1 MAKLKNLEKALG
13 YKNLVANKTK
23 YYSHGSKKGRCK
35 IQDCEDF
42 QPRRK
47 LIAEELAVH
56 LIIDIKTVKAG
67 KLKIKLGVTQL
78 DLVMTKQ
85 ESVGLRIRKTF
96 SNADITEDFYV
107 KKFDYMI
114 DFYFPQR
121 KLTIEID
128 QLGRFDRDLITE
140 NKRQKEL
147 EQYLRCTF
155 VRINPDKKDFSAYD
169 GHGKTQAFIDKLKDE
184 ELEKNWK
191 KKESLIDNISKKTA
205 RIKILKT

>member
-1 MAKLKNLEKALG
+1 
-13 YKNLVANKTK
+13 
-23 YYSHGSKKGRCK
+23 
-35 IQDCEDF
+35 
-42 QPRRK
+42 
-47 LIAEELAVH
+47 
-56 LIIDIKTVKAG
+56 
-67 KLKIKLGVTQL
+67 
-78 DLVMTKQ
+78 
-85 ESVGLRIRKTF
+85 
-96 SNADITEDFYV
+96 
-107 KKFDYMI
+107 MI

-169 GHGKTQAFIDKLKDE
+169 GHGKTQAFIDKLEDE